1 MKGESGEKKEEGR
14 RGGGGRLEGK
24 RREKIGGGRG
34 KGEDRETELEEPGA
48 KGKGALCER
57 YKVHS
62 SSLVTEVRFV
72 VH

>member
-1 MKGESGEKKEEGR
+1 MGRKKKRE
-14 RGGGGRLEGK
+14 GGGWGRLEGK
-24 RREKIGGGRG
+24 RRKKIGGGRG

-48 KGKGALCER
+48 KGALFER